1 MLRKAIGS
9 ICSTVRTS
17 TVGFKRADKRI
28 TTSRP
33 QSGETENTKPTDI
46 TSEQKLPDDEIHN
59 PLKSGESPNKD
70 NVSEGFRHKL
80 EMLEKSIEEN
90 PKDTLK
96 IREYAD
102 LLTAAH
108 KKDKAIEYY
117 QKVLDINPGRT
128 DILFSLSF
136 IYYSSGEL
144 YKAEAETKK
153 ILSFEPGNTNAQYNL
168 GAISAGK
175 GNKEK
180 AREIW
185 TKLVEEYADDEIG
198 IRAKK
203 SIEKL

>member
-1 MLRKAIGS
+1 MKFKPLYFYGAIA
-9 ICSTVRTS
+9 IIVI
-17 TVGFKRADKRI
+17 I
-28 TTSRP
+28 TLIVVS
-33 QSGETENTKPTDI
+33 QSGETETNKPIDI

-59 PLKSGESPNKD
+59 PMKSGESPNKD
-70 NVSEGFRHKL
+70 NVSEGFKHKL

-102 LLTAAH
+102 LLAAAH

-117 QKVLDINPGRT
+117 QKLLDINPRRT

-136 IYYSSGEL
+136 IYYSSGDL
-144 YKAEAETKK
+144 DKAETETNK
-153 ILSFEPGNTNAQYNL
+153 ILSFEPGNVNAQYNL
-168 GAISAGK
+168 GAIAAGK
-175 GNKEK
+175 GDKEK

-185 TKLVEEYADDEIG
+185 TKLVEKYAIDEIG
-198 IRAKK
+198 IRAKN

>member
-1 MLRKAIGS
+1 MKFKTLYFYGAIAV
-9 ICSTVRTS
+9 IVI
-17 TVGFKRADKRI
+17 I
-28 TTSRP
+28 TLIVVS
-33 QSGETENTKPTDI
+33 QSGETETNKPIDI

-59 PLKSGESPNKD
+59 PMKSGESPNKD
-70 NVSEGFRHKL
+70 NVSEGFKHKL

-102 LLTAAH
+102 LLAAAH

-117 QKVLDINPGRT
+117 QKLLDINPRRT

-136 IYYSSGEL
+136 IYYSSGDL
-144 YKAEAETKK
+144 DKAETETKK
-153 ILSFEPGNTNAQYNL
+153 ILSFEPGNVNAQYNL
-168 GAISAGK
+168 GAITAGK
-175 GNKEK
+175 GDKEK

-185 TKLVEEYADDEIG
+185 TKLVEKYAGDEIG
-198 IRAKK
+198 IRAKN

>member
-1 MLRKAIGS
+1 MKFKPLYFYGAIAV
-9 ICSTVRTS
+9 IVI
-17 TVGFKRADKRI
+17 I
-28 TTSRP
+28 TLIVVS
-33 QSGETENTKPTDI
+33 QSGETENMKPKDV

-90 PKDTLK
+90 PNDTLK

-102 LLTAAH
+102 LLAAAH

-117 QKVLDINPGRT
+117 QKLLDINPRRT

-136 IYYSSGEL
+136 IYYSSGDL
-144 YKAEAETKK
+144 DKAEAETKK
-153 ILSFEPGNTNAQYNL
+153 ILTFEPGNANAQYNL
-168 GAISAGK
+168 GAIAAGK
-175 GNKEK
+175 GDKEK

-185 TKLVEEYADDEIG
+185 TKLVEKYAGDEIG
-198 IRAKK
+198 IRAKN

>member
-1 MLRKAIGS
+1 MKFKPLYFYGTIAI
-9 ICSTVRTS
+9 IVI
-17 TVGFKRADKRI
+17 I
-28 TTSRP
+28 TLIVVS

-70 NVSEGFRHKL
+70 NVSEGFKHKL

-102 LLTAAH
+102 LLAAAH
-108 KKDKAIEYY
+108 KTDKAIEYY
-117 QKVLDINPGRT
+117 QKLLDINPRRT

-136 IYYSSGEL
+136 IYYSAGDL
-144 YKAEAETKK
+144 DKAESETEK
-153 ILSFEPGNTNAQYNL
+153 ILSFEPDNVNAQYNL
-168 GAISAGK
+168 GAIFAGK
-175 GNKEK
+175 GAKDK

-185 TKLVEEYADDEIG
+185 SKLVEKYPDDEIG
-198 IRAKK
+198 IRAKN